1 MKKEQLY
8 DLSFQLILHSGNA
21 RSLAMEA
28 LQKAKKGEFHK
39 ASELIEAADG
49 EFLKAH
55 RFQTD
60 LIQAEAK
67 GDKYDIPVLLVHAQ
81 DHLMNALTVKDL
93 TQEFIALYQKLN

>member
-1 MKKEQLY
+1 MNKEQLY

-28 LQKAKKGEFHK
+28 LLEAKRGDFHK
-39 ASELIEAADG
+39 ASNLMENADG
-49 EFLKAH
+49 EFVKAH

-67 GDKYDIPVLLVHAQ
+67 GDKYDVPILLVHAQ

-93 TQEFIALYQKLN
+93 IREFIALYQKLN